1 MRRCYI
7 VSALLPYDNLRVAP
21 KQLTYKSTGIYEF
34 PSAVLNEAKP
44 SMSIGI

>member
-7 VSALLPYDNLRVAP
+7 VSALPYDNLRVAP

-34 PSAVLNEAKP
+34 PLVVLNEAKP